1 MPRICGLL
9 MVCLDQCALDNGDV
23 SLCLRCDPPL
33 SLFQEAQ
40 AVPGSPTRAHSVSG
54 AKEQRWA
61 TVAISYE
68 KEVESISAKKKE
80 SRPPAP
86 PPHPKGPDLSGQEG
100 EAAQTKKQLRAAA
113 WWAAKRTAN
122 AKANWGGLE
131 WLLPGPL
138 SQRAFPSGLAVCFRA
153 RWKIQLLLLGVCPRS
168 FGP

>member
-1 MPRICGLL
+1 M
-9 MVCLDQCALDNGDV
+9 
-23 SLCLRCDPPL
+23 
-33 SLFQEAQ
+33 
-40 AVPGSPTRAHSVSG
+40 
-54 AKEQRWA
+54 
-61 TVAISYE
+61 
-68 KEVESISAKKKE
+68 ESINAKKKE

-113 WWAAKRTAN
+113 WWAAKGTAN
-122 AKANWGGLE
+122 AKANWGGLG